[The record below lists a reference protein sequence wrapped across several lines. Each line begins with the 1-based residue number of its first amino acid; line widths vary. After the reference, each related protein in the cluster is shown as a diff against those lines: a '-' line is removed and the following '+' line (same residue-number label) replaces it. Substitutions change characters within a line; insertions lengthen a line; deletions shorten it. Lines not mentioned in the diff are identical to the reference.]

1 MEPII
6 REKFNDCLEKYIIHC
21 ETSDWV
27 KYELYK
33 FRFANWLNRKVN
45 LRVQSEQKIYEL
57 CMQSMKERYN
67 NNERGIQF
75 IIQGAIKQLS
85 RPVSLADAE
94 TFKILSE
101 KDDPALIGTYKR
113 GMSFPIL
120 SAWLGTLLPK
130 KFVSVSTKDFVPVIN
145 LLFNATI
152 ATSGINF
159 FNQSQEYFQII
170 KKELKATEIKPY
182 YLPEINKY
190 VKELY
195 PNVSEKKSYDESD
208 WNWVTEDFALYIF
221 REYMGLYVP
230 KIKKDEVPI
239 KKQRTRIPLT
249 PVIEPEIEI
258 DLEVEDEPTEPEPV
272 AHELTIQDAN
282 NEYVESLLDIINID
296 EKYRTATPEVKEILS
311 KRIERG
317 SFSNRFKQIAG
328 YKCMICER
336 MGNSPYS
343 FNKPNGDY
351 YIEVHHVIPVSD
363 LVEGS
368 LSSTNLITV
377 CANHHRQLHYGKC
390 NVQEITDKKFTFT
403 IDNRL
408 WDIKKLSSLV
418 L

>member
-1 MEPII
+1 MEII
-6 REKFNDCLEKYIIHC
+6 NKEKFNECLEKYIIHC

-27 KYELYK
+27 TGELYK
-33 FRFANWLNRKVN
+33 FRFANWINRKVN
-45 LRVQSEQKIYEL
+45 LRVQSEQKIFEL
-57 CMQSMKERYN
+57 CMQSMKERYY

-101 KDDPALIGTYKR
+101 KDDPELISTYKR

-130 KFVSVSTKDFVPVIN
+130 KFVSVSTTDFVHVIK
-145 LLFNATI
+145 LLFNVTI
-152 ATSGINF
+152 ASSGINF
-159 FNQSQEYFQII
+159 FNQSQGYFQEI
-170 KKELKATEIKPY
+170 KKELKETEIKSY

-195 PNVSEKKSYDESD
+195 PNASEKKNYDESD
-208 WNWVTEDFALYIF
+208 WNWLTEDFALYIF
-221 REYMGLYVP
+221 RVYLGLYEP
-230 KIKKDEVPI
+230 KIKINEGAV
-239 KKQRTRIPLT
+239 KKKRTRITLT
-249 PVIEPEIEI
+249 PIIETEQEI
-258 DLEVEDEPTEPEPV
+258 DIDGEDEQIETEPVIP
-272 AHELTIQDAN
+272 ELTIDDAN
-282 NEYVESLLDIINID
+282 NEYIDSLSEIILIE
-296 EKYRTATPEVKEILS
+296 EKYRNATPEVKEILS

-328 YKCMICER
+328 FKCMICER
-336 MGNSPYS
+336 MDRSPFS

-363 LVEGS
+363 LLEGS
-368 LSSTNLITV
+368 LSSANLITV

-390 NVQEITDKKFTFT
+390 YVQEINDKKFVFN

-408 WDIKKLSSLV
+408 WDIKKLSSLI

>member
-1 MEPII
+1 MEPINK
-6 REKFNDCLEKYIIHC
+6 EKFNTCLEKYIIHC

-27 KYELYK
+27 TGELYK
-33 FRFANWLNRKVN
+33 FRFANWINRKVN
-45 LRVQSEQKIYEL
+45 LRVQSEQKIFEL
-57 CMQSMKERYN
+57 CMQSMKERYY

-130 KFVSVSTKDFVPVIN
+130 QFVSVSTTDFVPVIN
-145 LLFNATI
+145 LLFDATI

-159 FNQSQEYFQII
+159 FNQSQEYFQVI
-170 KKELKATEIKPY
+170 KKELKTTEIKPY
-182 YLPEINKY
+182 YLSEINKY

-195 PNVSEKKSYDESD
+195 PNASEKKMYDESD

-221 REYMGLYVP
+221 RVYLGLYEP
-230 KIKKDEVPI
+230 KIKIKEVPVNN
-239 KKQRTRIPLT
+239 KRTRITLT
-249 PVIEPEIEI
+249 PDNEHEQEK
-258 DLEVEDEPTEPEPV
+258 DLEGEDEPIEREPIVP
-272 AHELTIQDAN
+272 ELTIDDAK
-282 NEYVESLLDIINID
+282 NEYVENLLDIINLD
-296 EKYRTATPEVKEILS
+296 EKYRNATPEVKETLS

-317 SFSNRFKQIAG
+317 SFSNKFKQIAG
-328 YKCMICER
+328 NKCMICER
-336 MGNSPYS
+336 MDRSPYS

-351 YIEVHHVIPVSD
+351 YIEVHHVIPVSE
-363 LVEGS
+363 LLEGS
-368 LSSTNLITV
+368 LSSANLITV

-390 NVQEITDKKFTFT
+390 YVQEINDKKFVFN

-408 WDIKKLSSLV
+408 WDIKKLSSLI